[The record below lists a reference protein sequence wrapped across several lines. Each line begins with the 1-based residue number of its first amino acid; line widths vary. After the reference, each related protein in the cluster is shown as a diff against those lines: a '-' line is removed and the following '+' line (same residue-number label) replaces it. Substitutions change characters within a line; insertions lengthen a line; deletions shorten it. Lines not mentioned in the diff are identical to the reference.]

1 MVGSACM
8 ASEPEYPRVSMVL
21 ATRCPNCGTSFRVV
35 PDQLKL
41 RGGWVR
47 CGVCSTTFDS
57 NNSLTEVEL
66 PVVAPATPVAPV
78 VAEPATAHHAPAVV
92 DPIIDH
98 PAVLRM
104 RGARPAVAQDPDPLS
119 GQSRP
124 APAAGPYPDLYSE
137 LPRRDKP
144 VAPLRA
150 DPRDDASFVRAEST
164 VPFQADRKLVFGS
177 EPRSEFLAE
186 PAKTMA
192 GIADFITDETLKDYR
207 HDNGN
212 APREALS
219 DVTMLRF
226 DMLQRYSARI
236 SALFSAAMRQPRLS
250 CAILRALRPALKNMM
265 HAARIDVSSAAGEFQ
280 LAGMGIVYL
289 AAFMAW
295 RRDDTPDLAR
305 TMGSLDR
312 RLRQAENIMQNM
324 KHT

>member
-1 MVGSACM
+1 MKRKPNPVHF
-8 ASEPEYPRVSMVL
+8 L
-21 ATRCPNCGTSFRVV
+21 AAAALTLAG
-35 PDQLKL
+35 K
-41 RGGWVR
+41 GGW
-47 CGVCSTTFDS
+47 DS
-57 NNSLTEVEL
+57 V
-66 PVVAPATPVAPV
+66 TPEKLAKAAKAPV
-78 VAEPATAHHAPAVV
+78 K
-92 DPIIDH
+92 
-98 PAVLRM
+98 
-104 RGARPAVAQDPDPLS
+104 
-119 GQSRP
+119 
-124 APAAGPYPDLYSE
+124 AA
-137 LPRRDKP
+137 
-144 VAPLRA
+144 A
-150 DPRDDASFVRAEST
+150 
-164 VPFQADRKLVFGS
+164 
-177 EPRSEFLAE
+177 EFLAE

-212 APREALS
+212 APREALF

-226 DMLQRYSARI
+226 DMLQRYRAGI

-265 HAARIDVSSAAGEFQ
+265 HAARIDVSSAAGEFK